1 MVYDIVLPCFTHIKP
16 IKIIKFS
23 KLLSLDPPT
32 STAQRLH
39 GFRCRIFTSYK
50 GQKPLTYIFGHESGV
65 GDIGDESDVEMEMTI
80 MGPGC
85 YHGNLCWYT
94 NNGIIYIYIYIY
106 ILYIYG

>member
-50 GQKPLTYIFGHESGV
+50 GQKPLTYIGHESGM
-65 GDIGDESDVEMEMTI
+65 GDIGD
-80 MGPGC
+80 
-85 YHGNLCWYT
+85 
-94 NNGIIYIYIYIY
+94 
-106 ILYIYG
+106 